1 MLVSVFQIAQQ
12 IERRDALGEVLV
24 KISDAKGT
32 YRGRGVSTDVIEG
45 SILALLVAVNR
56 MLEAKK

>member
-1 MLVSVFQIAQQ
+1 M
-12 IERRDALGEVLV
+12 
-24 KISDAKGT
+24 

-56 MLEAKK
+56 MLEARR